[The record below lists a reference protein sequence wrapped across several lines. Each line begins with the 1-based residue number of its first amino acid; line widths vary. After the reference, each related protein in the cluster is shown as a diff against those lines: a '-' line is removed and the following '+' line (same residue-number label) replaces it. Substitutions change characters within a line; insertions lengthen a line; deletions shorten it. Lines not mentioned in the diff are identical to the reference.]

1 MKRKLIGTW
10 HAAAFLAFCF
20 VLALTASGVFYNQRG
35 KLAGEFGNMVAAN
48 LTSYTGPETL
58 SEQLHH
64 GCLEYTERDF
74 RTG

>member
-48 LTSYTGPETL
+48 LTS
-58 SEQLHH
+58 
-64 GCLEYTERDF
+64 
-74 RTG
+74 